1 MCYRSLMPHD
11 TQCCAPVTDESLT
24 PDRADDLASVF
35 KALGDPTRLRLLSMI
50 AASPTGEV
58 CACDLPDPVDRSQA
72 TVSHHLSVLTR
83 AGLIGRD
90 QRGKWAW
97 FRVAPEHH
105 DFVRSILDRET
116 APA

>member
-1 MCYRSLMPHD
+1 MAHD
-11 TQCCAPVTDESLT
+11 IACCAPVTDESLT
-24 PDRADDLASVF
+24 ADRADDLASVF

-58 CACDLPDPVDRSQA
+58 CACDLPDPVDRTQA

-83 AGLIGRD
+83 AGLIARE

-97 FRVAPEHH
+97 FRIAPEHH
-105 DFVRSILDRET
+105 DFVRSVLDRET
-116 APA
+116 SLAG